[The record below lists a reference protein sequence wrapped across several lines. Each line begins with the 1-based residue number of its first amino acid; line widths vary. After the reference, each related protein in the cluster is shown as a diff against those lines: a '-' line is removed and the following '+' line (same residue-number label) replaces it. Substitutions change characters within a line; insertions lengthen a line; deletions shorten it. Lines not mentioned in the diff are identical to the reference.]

1 MDIQELADLLQIG
14 SKFYVI
20 GISMGAYPVWSC
32 LKYIPHRHATYFNN
46 LATVFSFSFS
56 IMLLLSVYLLKLG
69 KHASHILP
77 IYCRLSGA
85 SLVVPF
91 VNYWW
96 PRIPANLLRESLER
110 LQVSDQWTFR
120 VAHYTPWLL
129 HWWMTQKWFTALSI
143 MAGNMGIFS
152 PKDLETLKKLS
163 EAPSVGQVLVL
174 KCLILSPHHLIT
186 TQVFSFPLTNLVEV
200 YTSYEQDLSP
210 EYLSDLISHSC
221 LVTISCVVFMLKYKL
236 QEKTRQQGDH
246 ESLYRDLL
254 AGYGK
259 WEFDPIDLTNPFPNN
274 EGSVH
279 IWQGYEDRIIP
290 YKVNRYI
297 AEKLPWIRYH
307 EVPDYGHLLIF
318 ERDQCE
324 AVLKALLLG

>member
-1 MDIQELADLLQIG
+1 MCIHGQELIEELRIYFLFFDRAGYGESDPYPSRSVKSEALDIQELADLLQIG

-56 IMLLLSVYLLKLG
+56 IMLLLSFNLLKLG

-77 IYCRLSGA
+77 IHCRLSGV

-96 PRIPANLLRESLER
+96 PRIPASLLRESLER

-129 HWWMTQKWFTALSI
+129 HWWMTQKWFTSLSI
-143 MAGNMGIFS
+143 MAGDMGIFS

-174 KCLILSPHHLIT
+174 KCFNIIT
-186 TQVFSFPLTNLVEV
+186 TLLNKFSLFL
-200 YTSYEQDLSP
+200 
-210 EYLSDLISHSC
+210 
-221 LVTISCVVFMLKYKL
+221 
-236 QEKTRQQGDH
+236 
-246 ESLYRDLL
+246 
-254 AGYGK
+254 
-259 WEFDPIDLTNPFPNN
+259 
-274 EGSVH
+274 
-279 IWQGYEDRIIP
+279 
-290 YKVNRYI
+290 
-297 AEKLPWIRYH
+297 
-307 EVPDYGHLLIF
+307 
-318 ERDQCE
+318 
-324 AVLKALLLG
+324 